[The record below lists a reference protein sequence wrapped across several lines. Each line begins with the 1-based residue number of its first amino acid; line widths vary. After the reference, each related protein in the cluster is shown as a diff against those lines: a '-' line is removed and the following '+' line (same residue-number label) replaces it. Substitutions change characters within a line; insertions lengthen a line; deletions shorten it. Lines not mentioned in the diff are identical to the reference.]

1 MFNIGDRVELIER
14 YGARL
19 VGDTGII
26 TYVRPERGLVTVIM
40 DEKDSQKDHDKICCF
55 ESRVKLYEQFQY
67 WR

>member
-14 YGARL
+14 YGGRL

-40 DEKDSQKDHDKICCF
+40 DEKCSQKVCDKICCF
-55 ESRVKLYEQFQY
+55 NTRVKIYEQF
-67 WR
+67 